1 MMHLFYCFHILIFLC
16 ISSCKKVLMTIL
28 LIYSNR
34 NLWLTMGCV
43 PLRAPSKL
51 STNTCCLWLER
62 DRECSRIIWKLW
74 RFVHFLVLLREW
86 YDLSKICYVTLQL
99 MANFHG
105 KMNWFPV
112 LKLFYFDLQ
121 KDLENHMKEMTER
134 LKMLFKFAQG
144 AAHVWD
150 VHEIGLAKQERALQE
165 KLEQCRQVHDNQ
177 NQVLCY

>member
-1 MMHLFYCFHILIFLC
+1 M
-16 ISSCKKVLMTIL
+16 
-28 LIYSNR
+28 
-34 NLWLTMGCV
+34 
-43 PLRAPSKL
+43 
-51 STNTCCLWLER
+51 
-62 DRECSRIIWKLW
+62 
-74 RFVHFLVLLREW
+74 VLLRER
-86 YDLSKICYVTLQL
+86 YGLSKICYVTLQL
-99 MANFHG
+99 VASFCG

-112 LKLFYFDLQ
+112 LKLLYFDLQ